1 MIDLIITYNEQDDTI
16 DAFFKVFQLDRDATA
31 PSVKNEYIKLCLR
44 CHPDNNIPPS
54 TYIEKNILNQA
65 NIYFDD
71 YFYYVDNQV
80 IEIQESDYDSDMEET
95 HKQFISKN
103 KFKANIKVL
112 NLGGKFKDTE
122 EYFIP
127 PDNWLD
133 LHTFQNESGSNLVRK
148 LDTLFCCAE
157 KTPMELFV

>member
-1 MIDLIITYNEQDDTI
+1 MNEVKIYTDD
-16 DAFFKVFQLDRDATA
+16 
-31 PSVKNEYIKLCLR
+31 N
-44 CHPDNNIPPS
+44 
-54 TYIEKNILNQA
+54 
-65 NIYFDD
+65 
-71 YFYYVDNQV
+71 FYLVYSQV
-80 IEIQESDYDSDMEET
+80 VEINDSDSDIAMEET
-95 HKQFISKN
+95 RKRFVSKD